1 MLNFLRKVQ
10 YLVSARVKNAMS
22 TALFERESVITEKR
36 CWISF
41 FEKSP
46 RIIWAESIKKVS
58 ASDCSQ
64 AKIGTAIEWKQQ
76 VTLIKATILV

>member
-10 YLVSARVKNAMS
+10 YLVSARVKNVMS

-36 CWISF
+36 CWTSF

-46 RIIWAESIKKVS
+46 GIICDEP
-58 ASDCSQ
+58 
-64 AKIGTAIEWKQQ
+64 
-76 VTLIKATILV
+76 KANNKGQCYHLAGSYDGLAYHFLG